1 MAVIFFYMI
10 ILLALIHENE
20 IVFKGAADGLM
31 LWFNNVIPLLLPFM
45 LISALIVKKI
55 NLLPQDKQKNY
66 AVLITLFT
74 GIFCGYPL
82 GAKNSAEFVKC
93 NAYSKETGNILCPL
107 CNNCS
112 PMFLSGY
119 IVANVLNKNFSFF
132 NAVFLIYTPYIFY
145 ILIVFSLNKFFKKRK
160 AQGTEKKSD
169 ITNNLKGN
177 DDIILSTIIQITY
190 VGFYIIICSIISE
203 MIMSFDI
210 SLLYNK
216 LCNTFSLT
224 YSTHTLSLIEIIKT
238 ILSGITEI
246 TKGTLIAST
255 SLLFPPRQ
263 KTALALALS
272 SFGGISAILQTKNVI
287 KNSGLSIKKYIIT
300 KTICAFTT
308 YGLSLLLL

>member
-1 MAVIFFYMI
+1 MI
-10 ILLALIHENE
+10 ILLALIYENE

-45 LISALIVKKI
+45 LISALIVRKI
-55 NLLPQDKQKNY
+55 NRLPQEKQKNY

-82 GAKNSAEFVKC
+82 GAKNSADFVKC

-119 IVANVLNKNFSFF
+119 IVANVLNKSISFF
-132 NAVFLIYTPYIFY
+132 NAIFLIYTPYIFY
-145 ILIVFSLNKFFKKRK
+145 ILIAFSLNHFFKTTK
-160 AQGTEKKSD
+160 AQEPEKNPDINNSKS
-169 ITNNLKGN
+169 N

-216 LCNTFSLT
+216 LCKTFSLT
-224 YSTHTLSLIEIIKT
+224 YNTHALSLIEIIKT
-238 ILSGITEI
+238 VLSGITEI

-255 SLLFPPRQ
+255 SLLFSPRQ
-263 KTALALALS
+263 KTALVLALS

-287 KNSGLSIKKYIIT
+287 KDSGLSIKKYIIT

-308 YGLSLLLL
+308 YGLSLMLL